1 MKPDLTRTMD
11 KKDKRNSFLDKV
23 VRNTVRIGKDKSSKA
38 KDVKAATWSNRLP
51 SSGDSDPSN
60 GTQYGFGPTPQDNIK
75 NLSDSEVLERFEQL
89 LDDMNLTEE
98 KKAPLRAWDMPMK
111 RNMLTMQVT
120 AGKAKQRD
128 LDTPQNFVAEVRN
141 ADLKGEKRLR
151 VLESLRVSLTSNPV
165 SWVVDFGLDGLNGI
179 LRNLTY
185 CCDSKTERKSTYECV
200 RCLKAFMNNKFGLMQ
215 IINHDEALTILSRT
229 VDPSDPTTM
238 LEAVRLLAAI
248 CLVPPDGHEKAL
260 EGITVCGEI
269 RGRDRFIP
277 VIMGLGMRDNQPM
290 QVACIQLV
298 NAIVSTPDDLD
309 FRLHLR
315 NEFMRTGLI
324 DLIGSLKSQEDEELQ
339 THLQI
344 FSEHQEEDFEEFSH
358 RYDNVRAEFEDAQQ
372 CFTLIHNSVKDT
384 IAEPYFLSILQH
396 LLCIRDDMYSRPQY
410 YKLIEECVTQ
420 IVLHRNGAD
429 PDFRHTKRFVIDV
442 EPLLSNLTEKSRYED
457 FEGSISEVNN
467 KLETALTAKQESEA
481 KAMTLEEKVKQYE
494 QEIAD
499 MKEKIRQGIGDTI
512 MAGKGPGGTGGAPPP
527 PPPPGGVPPPPP
539 PPPPPGGAPPPP
551 PPPPG
556 MGPPPPPP
564 PPGAPRA
571 PGAPPPPGF
580 VSPPSSSNKLPY
592 GMKQKKKY
600 ELGIQ
605 TKRINWNKV
614 QANKMDKE
622 AFWVNVHEDNFEDQN
637 LFEGLLEN
645 FAVATKE
652 KKKDMNQQEVEI
664 KKKAKELKVL
674 DPKSAQNLSILLGSI
689 KVPFSEIKRR
699 ILEVDE
705 ENLNTAIIEQLLR
718 YMPEPE
724 QMKQIASL
732 KDQYQD
738 LADPEQFAVEMSS
751 IKRIHPRLKS
761 MLFKMSF
768 PEMVQDI
775 KPDLVAAKE
784 ALEEIKTSS
793 KFANV
798 LELILLMG
806 NILNTGSRNAQS
818 IGFDISFLP
827 KLQNTRAADGKT
839 TLVHYLAQVVEEKHP
854 DLLQFTEEL
863 SYVERAS
870 RVSDEV
876 LQKNLNTMEKSLKQL
891 EIDIK
896 NLNKSQN
903 EGDKFSQVMN
913 EFIASAK
920 SQYEVMKG
928 MYKMVDN
935 LYKEMGKYYTFD
947 IKKYAMEEFFSDIKS
962 FKEFFV
968 QALKDNAKIRET
980 NEKIRR
986 AKEAKERQQK
996 ERAAKLARKKALVD
1010 MTIDDNQEGVMDN
1023 LLEALKTGSCFNR
1036 EKRDAKRKTPRAAG
1050 AERRAQLSR
1059 SRSRQNLLTMDNST
1073 LMEINFNDSSVDTP
1087 PRPPRGKD
1095 ERRDVR
1101 RELDMRT
1108 NLVKKDL
1115 NDNEERKR
1123 HSHQV
1128 DDRRRVNRQGSE
1140 EKRRNSCTD
1149 NGMSEA
1155 EKLLARLKDL

>member
-1 MKPDLTRTMD
+1 MD

-23 VRNTVRIGKDKSSKA
+23 VRSTVRMGKDKSKT
-38 KDVKAATWSNRLP
+38 KDIKAATWASRVPP
-51 SSGDSDPSN
+51 SSGDSEPSN
-60 GTQYGFGPTPQDNIK
+60 GALYGFGPSPTDNIK
-75 NLSDSEVLERFEQL
+75 TLSDTEVLEKFEQL
-89 LDDMNLTEE
+89 LDDMNLTDE
-98 KKAPLRAWDMPMK
+98 KKAPLRAWDIPMK
-111 RNMLTMQVT
+111 RNMLDMQVT

-128 LDTPQNFVAEVRN
+128 LDTPQNFVAELRN
-141 ADLKGEKRLR
+141 ADLRGDKRLR

-215 IINHDEALTILSRT
+215 IIQHDEALTILSRT

-324 DLIGSLKSQEDEELQ
+324 DLIGSLKSQVDEELQ

-344 FSEHQEEDFEEFSH
+344 FSDHQEEDFEEFSH
-358 RYDNVRAEFEDAQQ
+358 RYDNTRVEFEDAQQ

-384 IAEPYFLSILQH
+384 IAEPYYLSILQH
-396 LLCIRDDMYSRPQY
+396 LLCIRDDMYARPQY

-429 PDFRHTKRFVIDV
+429 PDFRHTKRFEIDV
-442 EPLLSNLTEKSRYED
+442 EPLLSNLTEKSKFED
-457 FEGSISEVNN
+457 FEGSIIEVNN

-481 KAMTLEEKVKQYE
+481 RAMTLEEKVKQYE
-494 QEIAD
+494 QELID

-512 MAGKGPGGTGGAPPP
+512 MAGKGPGGVGGPAPPP
-527 PPPPGGVPPPPP
+527 APPPPGGAPPPPP

-571 PGAPPPPGF
+571 PGAPPPPGV

-600 ELGIQ
+600 ELGVQ

-614 QANKMDKE
+614 QANKMDKS
-622 AFWVNVHEDNFEDQN
+622 AFWVNVHEDKFEDRN

-652 KKKDMNQQEVEI
+652 KKREADNQEVEV

-705 ENLNTAIIEQLLR
+705 ENLNTAIIEQLIR

-732 KDQYQD
+732 KDQYQE
-738 LADPEQFAVEMSS
+738 LAEPEQFAVEMSN

-793 KFANV
+793 KFAKI
-798 LELILLMG
+798 LELVLLMG
-806 NILNTGSRNAQS
+806 NILNAGSRNAQS

-827 KLQNTRAADGKT
+827 KLQNTKASDGKS
-839 TLVHYLAQVVEEKHP
+839 TLVHYLARVVEEKHP
-854 DLLQFTEEL
+854 ELLQFTDEL

-870 RVSDEV
+870 RVSAEV
-876 LQKNLNTMEKSLKQL
+876 LQKNLKAMEKSLKQL

-903 EGDKFSQVMN
+903 ENDKFSEVMN
-913 EFIASAK
+913 DFISSANG
-920 SQYEVMKG
+920 QYEVMNS

-947 IKKYAMEEFFSDIKS
+947 VKKYAMEEFFNDIKA
-962 FKEFFV
+962 FKEFFQ
-968 QALKDNAKIRET
+968 QALKENAKIRET

-996 ERAAKLARKKALVD
+996 EREAKLARKKALVD

-1050 AERRAQLSR
+1050 DRFANMTR
-1059 SRSRQNLLTMDNST
+1059 SRVWNKSLCST
-1073 LMEINFNDSSVDTP
+1073 DSS
-1087 PRPPRGKD
+1087 G
-1095 ERRDVR
+1095 
-1101 RELDMRT
+1101 
-1108 NLVKKDL
+1108 
-1115 NDNEERKR
+1115 DNVFGADPKPM
-1123 HSHQV
+1123 HQ
-1128 DDRRRVNRQGSE
+1128 
-1140 EKRRNSCTD
+1140 SCC
-1149 NGMSEA
+1149 
-1155 EKLLARLKDL
+1155 

>member
-1 MKPDLTRTMD
+1 MD

-23 VRNTVRIGKDKSSKA
+23 VRNTVRIGKDKSSKSKE
-38 KDVKAATWSNRLP
+38 KDIKAATWSSRLP
-51 SSGDSDPSN
+51 SSGDSETTN
-60 GTQYGFGPTPQDNIK
+60 GTQYGFGPSPQDNIGT
-75 NLSDSEVLERFEQL
+75 LSDLEVLERFEKL

-98 KKAPLRAWDMPMK
+98 KKAPLRAWDIPAK
-111 RNMLTMQVT
+111 KKMLAMQVT
-120 AGKAKQRD
+120 AVKAKQRD
-128 LDTPQNFVAEVRN
+128 LDTPQNFVAELRN

-165 SWVVDFGLDGLNGI
+165 SWVVEFGLDGLNGI

-215 IINHDEALTILSRT
+215 IIQHDEALTILSRT

-324 DLIGSLKSQEDEELQ
+324 DLIGSLNSQQDEELQ

-344 FSEHQEEDFEEFSH
+344 FKDHQDEDFEEFSH
-358 RYDNVRAEFEDAQQ
+358 RYDNIRVEFEDPQQ
-372 CFTLIHNSVKDT
+372 CFTLIQNSVKDT

-396 LLCIRDDMYSRPQY
+396 LLCIRDDMFSRPQY

-420 IVLHRNGAD
+420 IVLHRSGTD
-429 PDFRHTKRFVIDV
+429 PDFRHTKRFEIDV
-442 EPLLSNLTEKSRYED
+442 EPLLSNLTEKSKYED
-457 FEGSISEVNN
+457 FEGSIIEVNN

-481 KAMTLEEKVKQYE
+481 RAMTLEEKLKQYE
-494 QEIAD
+494 QEVAD

-512 MAGKGPGGTGGAPPP
+512 IAGKGPGGTGAPPP
-527 PPPPGGVPPPPP
+527 PPAPPPPGGVPPPPP

-564 PPGAPRA
+564 PPGAP
-571 PGAPPPPGF
+571 GAPPPPGI
-580 VSPPSSSNKLPY
+580 VSPPSSKLPY
-592 GMKQKKKY
+592 GMSPKRKY
-600 ELGIQ
+600 ELGVQ

-622 AFWVNVHEDNFEDQN
+622 AFWVNVHEDKFEDPN
-637 LFEGLLEN
+637 LFAGLLEN
-645 FAVATKE
+645 FAVATKG
-652 KKKDMNQQEVEI
+652 KKKETDHEEVEV

-689 KVPFSEIKRR
+689 KVPFKEIKRR

-705 ENLNTAIIEQLLR
+705 DNLNTAILEQLLR

-732 KDQYQD
+732 KDHYNE
-738 LADPEQFAVEMSS
+738 LAEPEQFAVEMSS
-751 IKRIHPRLKS
+751 IKRIHPRLNS
-761 MLFKMSF
+761 MLFKMTF

-784 ALEEIKTSS
+784 ALEEIKTSG
-793 KFANV
+793 KFAKI
-798 LELILLMG
+798 LELILLIG
-806 NILNTGSRNAQS
+806 NILNAGSRNAQS
-818 IGFDISFLP
+818 VGFDISFLP
-827 KLQNTRAADGKT
+827 KLQNTKASDGKT
-839 TLVHYLAQVVEEKHP
+839 TLVHYLAKIVEERYP
-854 DLLQFTEEL
+854 DLISFTEEL
-863 SYVERAS
+863 SYVERAC
-870 RVSDEV
+870 RVSDEL
-876 LQKNLNTMEKSLKQL
+876 LQKNLKSMEKSLKQL

-896 NLNKSQN
+896 NLKKTQN
-903 EGDKFSQVMN
+903 EEDKFSSVMN
-913 EFIASAK
+913 EFISSAN

-947 IKKYAMEEFFSDIKS
+947 VKKYAMEEFFNDIKV
-962 FKEFFV
+962 FKETFV

-996 ERAAKLARKKALVD
+996 EREAKLARKKALVD
-1010 MTIDDNQEGVMDN
+1010 MTIDDDQEGVMDN

-1050 AERRAQLSR
+1050 DRFANMTR
-1059 SRSRQNLLTMDNST
+1059 SRVWHKPMYSSDSGSDNV
-1073 LMEINFNDSSVDTP
+1073 F
-1087 PRPPRGKD
+1087 G
-1095 ERRDVR
+1095 
-1101 RELDMRT
+1101 
-1108 NLVKKDL
+1108 
-1115 NDNEERKR
+1115 
-1123 HSHQV
+1123 
-1128 DDRRRVNRQGSE
+1128 
-1140 EKRRNSCTD
+1140 
-1149 NGMSEA
+1149 A
-1155 EKLLARLKDL
+1155 EPKPMTQSYC